1 MFSGGVILVK
11 KKTTTKKK
19 KASKQA
25 TKTAK
30 KPVKKP
36 VKKTV
41 SSAPKK
47 SDKVNVTPALRRM
60 WIRLRKSYNMSYA
73 AFSNALSALNDEQ
86 ANQVYDFVITALF
99 KDNVAQILSKHPELK
114 GLIRTDDDRVCMHDI
129 YENLSWRLGRREEMP
144 KEKSMIVR
152 FRKSNYGKIIP

>member
-1 MFSGGVILVK
+1 MFSAGVLLPK
-11 KKTTTKKK
+11 KKTTKKK
-19 KASKQA
+19 KASKPVSKA
-25 TKTAK
+25 AK

-36 VKKTV
+36 KET

-60 WIRLRKSYNMSYA
+60 WIGLRKSYNISYG
-73 AFSNALSALNDEQ
+73 AFSNALSALSDEQ

-114 GLIRTDDDRVCMHDI
+114 GLIRTDDDRICMHDI
-129 YENLSWRLGRREEMP
+129 YENLSWRLGRREELP
-144 KEKSMIVR
+144 KEKGMIVR